1 MAAAWRTRIILQVVV
16 IIILVV
22 VQELMVVALE
32 QMVAVPTTPV
42 AVPTTRILARLIPAT
57 TVTLIYRKEY
67 E

>member
-22 VQELMVVALE
+22 VIIILVVVQERMVVVLE
-32 QMVAVPTTPV
+32 QMV